1 MIKIAR
7 YFSAAVFLSLAAAS
21 MPVAALATDSD
32 YLEDDQTA
40 GSQGTSTEED
50 RSTSSSE
57 DPAHTGAVEGAPE
70 EAGNIGQA
78 DEWKDPEGS
87 GLEEETSAR
96 EEDSSQPQDPP
107 DDFSPQTSVRS
118 HDGGIVSVQS
128 TEVIGNGWTV
138 GDIYNAGNFDA
149 SGSGDLFLVTGDGTL
164 WLYPRSSPT
173 TFQPRQRV
181 GQGWAT
187 LPHVMAGIDF
197 DGDGHTDV
205 LGVHLNGALVLYPG
219 SGSGSFKAS
228 RQVGQGWAIF
238 DRLIAIQRG
247 PGGNAAVLAFR
258 DNQMSVYG
266 TDGKGTWK
274 APRPGSFPN
283 HHCAPFPAS
292 DLFDTG
298 HSSIICLSSDGDVN
312 MHATTDGLAYSSYA
326 SLKTSFEAPVF
337 AQSNGYAGGGEG
349 SIDIADARGLLYS
362 VKVAGLSG
370 SSDSEPSHP
379 APESPGPDDVWYD
392 ISLSTHEMIGVGW
405 PQSRVYSMG
414 DFDGNGHADFA
425 LVNSNGQLTF
435 YPMNSSTRFGS
446 PRVIGQGWNAVR
458 DIYTGIDFNG
468 DNRSDILA
476 RMPDGRLR
484 LYPGDA
490 RGGFLAPYY
499 VGQGWGSFAKVWLL
513 RNGPNHHPAIYAL
526 DSDQSLML
534 YSTNGQGTFL
544 PPRNLGKVDDLLSH
558 AFSAD
563 DWNSSGRS
571 DLISR
576 DDNGHL
582 YVLQQSQSGRFE
594 PPRLIG
600 WGWQSM
606 SPLLVGNTSHS
617 SKELV
622 AVDTRGIL
630 HLYSF
635 TYRGINRSFRSIPLP
650 KPTYAHRVQE
660 TDQWLTHPIS
670 WQGQPD
676 GSTCGPTSMYMVLNY
691 LGYQQ
696 SRYATHSLSIWNLAS
711 SSYAAVGSGA
721 SGGTSWEHHRL
732 SVGLNRWMG
741 TQSYRQT
748 TFPSGWDFRS
758 KVLDSFQTGRP
769 VLVDTIESYGGPHY
783 NGHTGTSSHII
794 VAYRY
799 HKSNAT
805 VGFVDPGGP
814 GSAITG
820 YSAQRYFDYFD
831 ANRFAENFL
840 GNYGGGGHGMVY

>member
-57 DPAHTGAVEGAPE
+57 DPAHTGAVEGAPV
-70 EAGNIGQA
+70 EAGNTGQA

-205 LGVHLNGALVLYPG
+205 LGVHPNGALVLYPG

-247 PGGNAAVLAFR
+247 PGGNAAVLAFKEGEMR
-258 DNQMSVYG
+258 IYA
-266 TDGKGTWK
+266 TDGLGTWK
-274 APRPGSFPN
+274 APRSGQFPEDD
-283 HHCAPFPAS
+283 CMPFPAA
-292 DLFDTG
+292 DLFGTG
-298 HSSIICLSSDGDVN
+298 YSSILCL
-312 MHATTDGLAYSSYA
+312 ATTDSIDVLTTSDGVHYSSQA
-326 SLKTSFEAPVF
+326 SLETSLSAPFF
-337 AQSNGYAGGGEG
+337 AQTNGYEAGNSGT
-349 SIDIADARGLLYS
+349 IDVADAQGFLYS
-362 VKVAGLSG
+362 LRVDGLPG
-370 SSDSEPSHP
+370 PREPERSHP
-379 APESPGPDDVWYD
+379 DPDTPDADYLWFD
-392 ISLSTHEMIGVGW
+392 IRLSSHRSIGVAW
-405 PQSRVYSMG
+405 PQSGVYSMG
-414 DFDGNGHADFA
+414 DFDRNGNTDLAI
-425 LVNSNGQLTF
+425 VNSSGQIIY
-435 YPMNSSTRFGS
+435 YPMKSSTRFDS
-446 PRVIGQGWNAVR
+446 PRIIGQGWNSVR
-458 DIYTGIDFNG
+458 DIYTGLDFNG
-468 DNRSDILA
+468 DENTDILA

-484 LYPGDA
+484 LYPGDS

-499 VGQGWGSFAKVWLL
+499 VGQGWGRFEKIWLL
-513 RNGPNHHPAIYAL
+513 RNGANHNPAVYAL
-526 DSDQSLML
+526 TSDQNLLL
-534 YSTNGQGTFL
+534 YPTNGQGRFL
-544 PPRNLGKVDDLLSH
+544 PPRNLGRADEMVTG
-558 AFSAD
+558 AFPAD

-571 DLISR
+571 ELLSR
-576 DDNGHL
+576 DQRGYL
-582 YVLQQSQSGRFE
+582 YLLQQDENGMFE
-594 PPRLIG
+594 PARLIG
-600 WGWQSM
+600 WGWLGM
-606 SPLLVGNTSHS
+606 SAFLGGNS
-617 SKELV
+617 SLSEKELLT
-622 AVDTRGIL
+622 VDTQGNL

-635 TYRGINRSFRSIPLP
+635 IYRGTNRSFVESAPALP
-650 KPTYAHRVQE
+650 AYAPKVQSNGE
-660 TDQWLTHPIS
+660 WLTHPIA

-676 GSTCGPTSMYMVLNY
+676 GATCGPTSMYMVLKY
-691 LGYQQ
+691 LGYSR
-696 SRYATHSLSIWNLAS
+696 SRYANHSLAISNLAS

-721 SGGTSWEHHRL
+721 SGGTSWEQRRL

-741 TQSYRQT
+741 TNAYQQSS
-748 TFPSGWDFRS
+748 FPGGWDFRA
-758 KVLDSFQTGRP
+758 KVLESFKTGRP
-769 VLVDTIESYGGPHY
+769 VLVDTIENYGGPHY

-799 HKSNAT
+799 HKSKAT

-820 YSAQRYFDYFD
+820 YSAQRYFDYDD
-831 ANRFAENFL
+831 ANRFADNFL